1 MRLAADQP
9 QPPMATSALSRT
21 YWHVVCDLADLTPEH
36 GVTALVRG
44 IQIAVF
50 RLYDGRV
57 FAVGNIDP
65 FSGAAVLS
73 RGIVGTRGSVATV
86 TSPLHKQVFDLVTGR
101 CLDQPQVSV
110 PRYDVRLMN
119 GKVELG
125 FHD

>member
-1 MRLAADQP
+1 MGLATDQP
-9 QPPMATSALSRT
+9 QPTMEPSPLPQT
-21 YWHVVCDLADLTPEH
+21 YWHVVCELAELTPEH

-73 RGIVGTRGSVATV
+73 RGIVGTRGSAATV
-86 TSPLHKQVFDLVTGR
+86 TSPLHKQVFDLVTGH
-101 CLDQPQVSV
+101 CLDHPQVSV
-110 PRYDVRLMN
+110 PRYEVRLVN
-119 GKVELG
+119 GKVEIG
-125 FHD
+125 FP